1 MNKKGS
7 KMLNWLFKRKSV
19 EVEVKPVF
27 EKVVNNDRYR
37 TANPYYYRVLDGETN
52 YLFTEKDL
60 ESAKKRALKNVEDTQ

>member
-1 MNKKGS
+1 
-7 KMLNWLFKRKSV
+7 MLSWLFKSKKL
-19 EVEVKPVF
+19 EVELKPVF

-37 TANPYYYRVLDGETN
+37 TANPYYYLVKDDEIN